1 MTEQEQD
8 SKPTVIE
15 VEIDGEVKQFSAE
28 DVKNLTAMQKS
39 ATDKF
44 QKAAPAIKAAEAL
57 GFDSVEEFVEQSNMS
72 LEAIHKL
79 MQEGVIDPE
88 LNVVKKQET
97 IGEPDP
103 FNQQQQQR
111 PMDEEVIMKAISRV
125 VDEKLSPQTSG
136 MAKRVEQ
143 LERVLASK
151 ALKERHPGLSKEAI
165 GEVFMRASRDSNKSF
180 LEHGDDVATASLS
193 FIQEIES
200 QTEKKIADKLG
211 ITLDDLNKRKEQS
224 PEGGASSIIQN
235 RKAKFVERDKK
246 WGKNKREDGVASPKE
261 MMKEFMKQQNFQ

>member
-1 MTEQEQD
+1 MTEQDNQ
-8 SKPTVIE
+8 SKPTVID

-88 LNVVKKQET
+88 LNVVKKQEPNV
-97 IGEPDP
+97 EPDP
-103 FNQQQQQR
+103 FNQQQK

-151 ALKERHPGLSKEAI
+151 ALKERHPSLSKEAI

-200 QTEKKIADKLG
+200 KTEQKIADQLG

-224 PEGGASSIIQN
+224 PEGGASAIIQN
-235 RKAKFVERDKK
+235 KKAKFVDRDKK
-246 WGKNKREDGVASPKE
+246 WGKDKREDGVASPKE
-261 MMKEFMKQQNFQ
+261 MMKEFMKLQDSQY

>member
-1 MTEQEQD
+1 MTEQDNQ
-8 SKPTVIE
+8 SKPTVID

-79 MQEGVIDPE
+79 MQEGIIDPE
-88 LNVVKKQET
+88 LNVVKKQEPNV
-97 IGEPDP
+97 EPDP
-103 FNQQQQQR
+103 FNQQQR
-111 PMDEEVIMKAISRV
+111 PMDEDVIMKAISKI
-125 VDEKLSPQTSG
+125 VDEKISPQTSG

-151 ALKERHPGLSKEAI
+151 ALMERHPSLSKEAV
-165 GEVFMRASRDSNKSF
+165 GEVFMRASRDTSKKF

-200 QTEKKIADKLG
+200 QTEKKIAEKLG

-224 PEGGASSIIQN
+224 PDGGASAIIQN
-235 RKAKFVERDKK
+235 KKAKFVERDKK
-246 WGKNKREDGVASPKE
+246 WGKNKREDDVASPKE
-261 MMKEFMKQQNFQ
+261 MMKEFMERQNFQ